1 MVGLCNALVMTL
13 GASLGATVWVQSND
27 IPNGTI
33 IDSPNVIVRRPGD
46 FIANDLWGIRDL
58 VLSGYAA
65 LFMRR
70 ESEGARNVRTAG
82 FNLVELL
89 PKLHPV
95 ALCRQKIDEAIKN
108 TANGTTRIS
117 FVAQAAWSCLPGNFT
132 PNHFDTPFLD
142 EYLDDYEKAKAS
154 KMVHLN
160 DPSVLSACKD
170 SAWPRTCSYWS
181 SMHAMAYRADALNLS
196 KPFLRAI
203 FPILA
208 SGTIQ
213 CVG

>member
-1 MVGLCNALVMTL
+1 MVGLCSALVATF
-13 GASLGATVWVQSND
+13 GASLGTTVWVQPSDISNA
-27 IPNGTI
+27 TF
-33 IDSPNVIVRRPGD
+33 IDSPTLIVRRPGD

-58 VLSGYAA
+58 VLTGYAA

-70 ESEGARNVRTAG
+70 ESEGARNVRMAG
-82 FNLVELL
+82 FSLVELL

-95 ALCRQKIDEAIKN
+95 ALCRQKIDEAIKS

-117 FVAQAAWSCLPGNFT
+117 LVAQAAWSCLPANFT
-132 PNHFDTPFLD
+132 SDHFDAPFLD

-154 KMVHLN
+154 KMTHLN
-160 DPSVLSACKD
+160 DPNLLSACKD

-196 KPFLRAI
+196 IPFLRSI